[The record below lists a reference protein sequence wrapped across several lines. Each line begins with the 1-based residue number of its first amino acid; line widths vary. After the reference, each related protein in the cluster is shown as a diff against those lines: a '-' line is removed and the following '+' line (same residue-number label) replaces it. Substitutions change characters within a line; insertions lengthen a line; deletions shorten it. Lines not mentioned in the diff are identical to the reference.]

1 MDFGGEVVE
10 VSRDASLKGLL
21 GMDELVNGF
30 RERFDC
36 GRRIHDQ

>member
-21 GMDELVNGF
+21 AMDELVNGV
-30 RERFDC
+30 RESFES
-36 GRRIHDQ
+36 GRSSHDQ